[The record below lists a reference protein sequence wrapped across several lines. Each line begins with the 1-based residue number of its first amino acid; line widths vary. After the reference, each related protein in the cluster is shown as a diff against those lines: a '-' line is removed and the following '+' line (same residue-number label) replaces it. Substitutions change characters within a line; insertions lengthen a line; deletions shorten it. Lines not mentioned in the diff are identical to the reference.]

1 MTHFVPRRETNNTT
15 TTKREKEEVIT
26 ARVSFPSVPLE
37 RKWWCEYSSLSL
49 YENARFFR
57 EIYFFSS
64 FSHPQKREFL
74 EKEEER
80 KEEERE
86 EGEEQFFL
94 ERKRHEK
101 KHKKEKKTAHKL
113 CSHSGTCTRKQMKE
127 GTERENGV
135 NAGDACVRFWFSS
148 ARDWFF
154 LRWKTRSFF
163 FLFGGKGCFTIK
175 EKRRRRRNFFSC
187 LNRLFLAEW
196 VTRTERKKNKLD
208 HLKNNFFFLSIESRS
223 ISNWIVGFST
233 AK

>member
-1 MTHFVPRRETNNTT
+1 MVVRIFFSLSER
-15 TTKREKEEVIT
+15 KRALLSRDIFFLFFFSPPEK
-26 ARVSFPSVPLE
+26 RVSRE
-37 RKWWCEYSSLSL
+37 RRRK
-49 YENARFFR
+49 
-57 EIYFFSS
+57 
-64 FSHPQKREFL
+64 KRR
-74 EKEEER
+74 R
-80 KEEERE
+80 KRRK
-86 EGEEQFFL
+86 EEQFFL

-101 KHKKEKKTAHKL
+101 KHKKKKKPLINFAPTP
-113 CSHSGTCTRKQMKE
+113 GTCTRKQMKE

-233 AK
+233 EK

>member
-1 MTHFVPRRETNNTT
+1 MVVRIFFSLSVR
-15 TTKREKEEVIT
+15 KRALLSRDIFFLFFFSPPEK
-26 ARVSFPSVPLE
+26 RVSRE
-37 RKWWCEYSSLSL
+37 RRRK
-49 YENARFFR
+49 
-57 EIYFFSS
+57 
-64 FSHPQKREFL
+64 KRR
-74 EKEEER
+74 R
-80 KEEERE
+80 KRRK
-86 EGEEQFFL
+86 EEQFFL

-101 KHKKEKKTAHKL
+101 KHKKKKKPLINFAPTP
-113 CSHSGTCTRKQMKE
+113 GTCTRKQMKE

-233 AK
+233 EK